1 MADPNLTRN
10 GVQYSMPDQVARF
23 ANAKATNDTRYLD
36 ITTVYDGDGVYVDM
50 FGGDRASGFVDP
62 SEWTGFIIDQID
74 WVARHTG
81 ARRVGRATCAHARAR
96 FRSFFARRRLHLHA
110 PLRDGNWL

>member
-1 MADPNLTRN
+1 MLRSLRSSLALALCVSRVCGVVTDLT
-10 GVQYSMPDQVARF
+10 G
-23 ANAKATNDTRYLD
+23 THLD